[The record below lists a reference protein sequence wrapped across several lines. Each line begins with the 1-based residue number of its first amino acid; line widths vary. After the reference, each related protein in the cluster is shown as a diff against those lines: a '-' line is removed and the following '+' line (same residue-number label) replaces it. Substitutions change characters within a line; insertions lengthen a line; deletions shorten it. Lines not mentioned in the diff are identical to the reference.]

1 MANPTVSRTGALR
14 IGTRGSPL
22 ALAQA
27 HELRDRLCAAH
38 PHLEPAR
45 IEIVPIQT
53 TGDKVQNRTLAE
65 IGGKGLFTQEIEDA
79 LAEGRLDMAVHSM
92 KDMPAGTP
100 AGLVIACLLAR
111 EDPRDAFISRVAAD
125 VTMLPQGA
133 VLGSS
138 SVRRVA
144 QLKRLRPDLE
154 AVPFRGNVETR
165 LAKLER
171 GEAHATMLA

>member
-1 MANPTVSRTGALR
+1 MLCFFFFKQETAYDMR
-14 IGTRGSPL
+14 ISDWSSDVCSSDPSPL

-79 LAEGRLDMAVHSM
+79 LAEGRLDMAGHSM
-92 KDMPAGTP
+92 KDMPPEIGRASCRGRGGQAG
-100 AGLVIACLLAR
+100 
-111 EDPRDAFISRVAAD
+111 
-125 VTMLPQGA
+125 
-133 VLGSS
+133 
-138 SVRRVA
+138 
-144 QLKRLRPDLE
+144 
-154 AVPFRGNVETR
+154 
-165 LAKLER
+165 
-171 GEAHATMLA
+171 

>member
-1 MANPTVSRTGALR
+1 MANPTVSRAGALR

-53 TGDKVQNRTLAE
+53 TGDKVQNRTLAA

-79 LAEGRLDMAVHSM
+79 LAEGSLDMARS
-92 KDMPAGTP
+92 
-100 AGLVIACLLAR
+100 
-111 EDPRDAFISRVAAD
+111 EE
-125 VTMLPQGA
+125 
-133 VLGSS
+133 
-138 SVRRVA
+138 RRV
-144 QLKRLRPDLE
+144 RNECVMTCR
-154 AVPFRGNVETR
+154 FRCSADHE
-165 LAKLER
+165 KQKQSE
-171 GEAHATMLA
+171 